1 VDDKTEKHAN
11 GKGANGKIEMD
22 PAKFDWVNGRFACS
36 LAGVFKTL
44 RLEVEND
51 VKTRNGLRPPNSPY
65 EFSLAD
71 TDDGFSVALQAKD
84 VRKSVAFKL
93 AEHAI
98 LIRDDKGDPMFEVT
112 LTFSDAGKCRLKVNH
127 EEREYWQVRRM
138 ALEQLMF
145 PSY

>member
-1 VDDKTEKHAN
+1 MDDQAEKRADGKGGN
-11 GKGANGKIEMD
+11 GKVELD
-22 PAKFDWVNGRFACS
+22 ESKFDWVNGRFACS
-36 LAGVFKTL
+36 LASVFKTL
-44 RLEVEND
+44 RLEVEED

-71 TDDGFSVALQAKD
+71 TDDGFTVTLQAKE

-93 AEHAI
+93 GEQAI
-98 LIRDDKGDPMFEVT
+98 VVRDDKGDPMFEVN
-112 LTFSDAGKCRLKVNH
+112 LAFSDAGKCRLKVNH

-138 ALEQLMF
+138 ALENLMF

>member
-1 VDDKTEKHAN
+1 VVENAQKRTN
-11 GKGANGKIEMD
+11 GKVEMD
-22 PAKFDWVNGRFACS
+22 KAKFDWVSGRFLCS

-65 EFSLAD
+65 EFSVAD
-71 TDDGFSVALQAKD
+71 TDDGFTVALDAKG

-98 LIRDDKGDPMFEVT
+98 VVRDDKGEGMFEVT
-112 LTFSDAGKCRLKVNH
+112 LAYSEEGECRLKVNH
-127 EEREYWQVRRM
+127 EDREYWQVRRM
-138 ALEQLMF
+138 ALEGLMF
-145 PSY
+145 ASY